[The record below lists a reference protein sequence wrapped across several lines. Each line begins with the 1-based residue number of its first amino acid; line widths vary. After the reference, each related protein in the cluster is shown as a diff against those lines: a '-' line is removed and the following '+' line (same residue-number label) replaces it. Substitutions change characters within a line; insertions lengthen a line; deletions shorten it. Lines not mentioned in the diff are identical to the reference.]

1 MNSKF
6 LSLTSVTLK
15 GVWMSGQ
22 FSGTNKRQKNG
33 KMALIMGMM
42 ALIGIIFIF
51 YLRGYLRLFIFRQ
64 VWRRRLCR

>member
-51 YLRGYLRLFIFRQ
+51 YCGLFTFIYIQ
-64 VWRRRLCR
+64 AGLEVGS

>member
-1 MNSKF
+1 
-6 LSLTSVTLK
+6 
-15 GVWMSGQ
+15 MSGQ

-51 YLRGYLRLFIFRQ
+51 YCGVIYVYLYSGRSGAVGYADDDGCRQ
-64 VWRRRLCR
+64 RVYINYDAF